1 MTSEQRLAWLKIAAA
16 GSVGVLL
23 LLQFVL
29 TPVTQRW
36 KDQSERIALLREQVE
51 RGQLLLDRETA
62 IRDRWDSMLRN
73 NLPADPSAAEN
84 ELIKAI
90 ARWVGE
96 SRVALT
102 SLTPLWR
109 PHDQGYQTLECRATA
124 TGSQSALSRFLYEM
138 ETDPMAVRLETAEIT
153 ARDDKGQQLTL
164 NARFTALQLANH
176 QSALP

>member
-1 MTSEQRLAWLKIAAA
+1 MTTEQRLAWLKIAAVA
-16 GSVGVLL
+16 AVSLL
-23 LLQFVL
+23 LLERFVL
-29 TPVTQRW
+29 NPSIQQWKAQSQR
-36 KDQSERIALLREQVE
+36 ITLLRDQVE
-51 RGQLLLDRETA
+51 RGQLLLDRERA

-73 NLPADPSAAEN
+73 DLPADPSAAEN

-109 PHDQGYQTLECRATA
+109 PHEQGYQTLECRATA
-124 TGSQSALSRFLYEM
+124 TGSQPALSRFLYEL
-138 ETDPMAVRLETAEIT
+138 EIDPLAVRLETAELA

-164 NARFTALQLANH
+164 NTRFTALQLAN
-176 QSALP
+176 QKPALP

>member
-36 KDQSERIALLREQVE
+36 KAQNERIALLREQVE

-153 ARDDKGQQLTL
+153 ARDDKGRQLTL